1 MITESVS
8 FFLLC
13 LPPLFSSSSTNQ
25 ICSPTRRIP
34 INKQTNK
41 YPVMDEKKIE
51 FVRKEIIKNLIEQER
66 SRRQFCVD
74 WSKNGQNELTN
85 FSKMGTARG
94 GTLLLR
100 VSKIGIISIFFR
112 ILKTRCCSGFF
123 VILVRTGVKTWDLD
137 ILW

>member
-51 FVRKEIIKNLIEQER
+51 FLRKEIIKNLIER

-94 GTLLLR
+94 WTLLLR
-100 VSKIGIISIFFR
+100 EKRDESSLSV
-112 ILKTRCCSGFF
+112 
-123 VILVRTGVKTWDLD
+123 
-137 ILW
+137 